1 MFSREMETLEALLEP
16 VAEGRA
22 GALPGAGPPGVKLTR
37 ERLESYIDDLA
48 RRGRA
53 VGTLETYRRTVYAL
67 FQALPADKVVRSGT
81 LTQWQEE
88 LLKEGYSPR
97 TVNARISAANGLM
110 AFLERRDLQSVGTL
124 DADGDQ
130 PELTRTEYLRLLTT
144 ARTLDKE
151 RLYLLVKLFGSVGLP
166 LRELP
171 RVTVEALAGE
181 GSDAVRSGGNIQ
193 ELRLPDFFRKE
204 LLAYAKREGIA
215 SGPLF
220 RTKSGAPMGRTAVTD
235 SIKRLCRDA
244 QVPEEKGNPRCL
256 KRLCQ
261 STLDSIRSQ
270 AEQLVE
276 QTYGRLME
284 TEQRSIGWEADRE
297 VNGARG

>member
-1 MFSREMETLEALLEP
+1 M
-16 VAEGRA
+16 
-22 GALPGAGPPGVKLTR
+22 
-37 ERLESYIDDLA
+37 
-48 RRGRA
+48 
-53 VGTLETYRRTVYAL
+53 
-67 FQALPADKVVRSGT
+67 VRSGT

-124 DADGDQ
+124 DADGAQ